1 MAIRKIGSPEKIH
14 TITTALQFD
23 LNLAVKKIKDTH
35 KRPNITIDELHEAL
49 KALGITNYS
58 SEDMSEIHR
67 LLKSV
72 GISVQ

>member
-14 TITTALQFD
+14 TITNALAFD
-23 LNLAVKKIKDTH
+23 INLAVKKIKDTH
-35 KRPNITIDELHEAL
+35 QKPNITIDEVHEAL

-58 SEDMSEIHR
+58 SEDMAEVTR

-72 GISVQ
+72 GITVQ

>member
-14 TITTALQFD
+14 TIASALAFD
-23 LNLAVKKIKDTH
+23 VNLAVKKIKDTH
-35 KRPNITIDELHEAL
+35 KKPNITIDEVHEAL

-58 SEDMSEIHR
+58 SDDMQEITR

-72 GISVQ
+72 GITVQ